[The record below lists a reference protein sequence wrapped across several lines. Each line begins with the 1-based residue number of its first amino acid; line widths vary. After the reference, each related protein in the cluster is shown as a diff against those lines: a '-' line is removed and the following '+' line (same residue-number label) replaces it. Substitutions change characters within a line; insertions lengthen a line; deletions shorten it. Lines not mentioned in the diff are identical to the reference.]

1 MQHGEKEAFFYKI
14 KLPRP
19 PRCPCSRLSSRR
31 LVGGFISRM
40 TLVLAGSTVIPSL
53 VIRNPKTFQLLSPE
67 SF

>member
-1 MQHGEKEAFFYKI
+1 MQENPLFYKI

-19 PRCPCSRLSSRR
+19 PRCPCTRLSSRR

-40 TLVLAGSTVIPSL
+40 TLVLAESTVIPSL
-53 VIRNPKTFQLLSPE
+53 VIKNPKTFLLLPPE